1 MAETTRVL
9 LIFVM
14 GMALGAIYFAGL
26 WYTVRRL
33 PDAKRPLNCL
43 LCSFLLRASIALAGF
58 GLVMDGRW
66 DQLIA
71 VLGGF
76 ILTREILVRRLGQ
89 YTSKSC

>member
-1 MAETTRVL
+1 MLQAVHLL
-9 LIFVM
+9 LIFVA

-33 PDAKRPLNCL
+33 PDAKRPMNCL
-43 LCSFLLRASIALAGF
+43 LGSFLLRVSVALTGF
-58 GLVMDGRW
+58 GLVMNGCW

-76 ILTREILVRRLGQ
+76 ILTREILVRRLGRN
-89 YTSKSC
+89 TA